1 MSDKNNNTNMS
12 ENTLSDIVEDQH
24 MTPIESQEAMP
35 HEAENIEKQA
45 DENMANESSMPEETT
60 PQKPAPKKRVY
71 KKRAPKVEDKLLLS
85 EACEVHDNELN
96 EHETDAE
103 QIEESPEVSA
113 ESTAEVIAAALAQM
127 EGASPE
133 AIMQTLET
141 LSNIGVPEL
150 LNAAIG
156 GTAPHGADGEQG
168 ADDSQNAPSIPD
180 ILPILPV
187 RDVVV
192 FNYMILPLFIGR
204 EKSMNAL
211 TDAITG
217 SRYIMICTQKEEQV
231 EEPQP
236 DQLHTMGTVG
246 MIMRMLK
253 MPDGRLKALVQGIT
267 RARVDEFITEGPY
280 YTAKITKIPEDDIV
294 PEGMEHEAMVR
305 SVREQSEK
313 ILSLRGVP
321 TADIM
326 SVLNNVDEPGRLAD
340 LIAANL
346 RMKVAEAQAIL
357 ECENPTERLTLITKQ
372 LAKEVELATVQ
383 ARIQTAARDGMEKAH
398 KDYYLR
404 EQVKAIKQELGEG
417 EGMDDDIATLT
428 EALKKAQLPPEARK
442 EADKQLR
449 RLSTMHPESSET
461 SVTRNYLEWLSELPW
476 RKLSRDKLNIGEAK
490 TILDEDHY
498 GLDKVKDRVLEYLSV
513 RKLNP
518 NSKGPILCLAG
529 PPGVGKTSLGRS
541 IARAL
546 GRQFQRVS
554 LGGMRDEA
562 EIRGHRRTYV
572 GAMPGRIINI
582 MKQAGTRNPLIMLD
596 EIDKLGSDFK
606 GDPSSA
612 LLEVLDPEQNAAFSD
627 HYLNVPFDLSK
638 VMFICTANHLD
649 TIPAPLRDRMEII
662 SIAGY
667 TQQEK
672 LAIAKRHLVPRQI
685 TENGLKNKDASF
697 TEEALLHLIQGYTR
711 EAGLRNLEREIG
723 SVCRKL
729 ARRKLEN
736 AEDQKVT
743 SAESANPSL
752 TPDFI
757 EELLGAPRFL
767 DDEKDETLHHGVA
780 LGLAWTPYGGE
791 VLTIE
796 IATMKGKGKIQLTG
810 QLGDVMKESAQ
821 AAISYARSRADDWH
835 LDPSF
840 TDNRDLHI
848 HVPAGATPK
857 DGPSAGVTLFT
868 ALVSA
873 LTKTPVNSDLCM
885 TGEITLLGKVL
896 PVGGIKEKILGAVA
910 RNIKYA
916 IIPKQ
921 NTKDL
926 EDIPADLLAQIQV
939 HPVAHVDELF
949 PLAFPRGLQAMKR
962 KGKGK

>member
-1 MSDKNNNTNMS
+1 MSTKDTINS
-12 ENTLSDIVEDQH
+12 ENTIPTIDE
-24 MTPIESQEAMP
+24 ESPNTQE
-35 HEAENIEKQA
+35 ECNT
-45 DENMANESSMPEETT
+45 EETT
-60 PQKPAPKKRVY
+60 NIT
-71 KKRAPKVEDKLLLS
+71 S
-85 EACEVHDNELN
+85 EECSCEQDSSVN
-96 EHETDAE
+96 TDIEGSDEMTVVDVAE
-103 QIEESPEVSA
+103 A
-113 ESTAEVIAAALAQM
+113 TAEAIATVLAQM
-127 EGASPE
+127 EGANPISVLESLE
-133 AIMQTLET
+133 ALGT
-141 LSNIGVPEL
+141 IGVPEL
-150 LNAAIG
+150 LEVSLHNSAPTDEQ
-156 GTAPHGADGEQG
+156 GTAENPLE
-168 ADDSQNAPSIPD
+168 PSIPD
-180 ILPILPV
+180 TLPILPV

-211 TDAITG
+211 TDAISG
-217 SRYIMICTQKEEQV
+217 SRYIMVCTQTDEQI
-231 EEPQP
+231 EDPSPE
-236 DQLHTMGTVG
+236 QLHKIGTVA
-246 MIMRMLK
+246 MVMRMLK
-253 MPDGRLKALVQGIT
+253 MPDGRLKALVQGVS
-267 RARVDEFITEGPY
+267 RARLDEISTEGPY
-280 YTAKITKIPEDDIV
+280 FTGKITKIPEDDIV
-294 PEGMEHEAMVR
+294 PEGIEHEAMVR

-313 ILSLRGVP
+313 ILALRGVP
-321 TADIM
+321 TAEIM

-346 RMKVAEAQAIL
+346 RMKVAEAQAVL
-357 ECENPTERLTLITKQ
+357 ACEDPTERLTLITKQ
-372 LAKEVELATVQ
+372 LAKEVELSTVQ
-383 ARIQTAARDGMEKAH
+383 ARIQSSARDGMEKAH

-404 EQVKAIKQELGEG
+404 EQIKAIKHELGEG
-417 EGMDDDIATLT
+417 ESMDEDVAALA

-449 RLSTMHPESSET
+449 RLSSMHPESSET

-476 RKLSRDKLNIGEAK
+476 RKLSRDKLDIPQAK
-490 TILDEDHY
+490 IILDEDHY
-498 GLDKVKDRVLEYLSV
+498 GLDKVKDRILEYLSV

-582 MKQAGTRNPLIMLD
+582 MKLAGTRNPLVMLD

-612 LLEVLDPEQNAAFSD
+612 LLEVLDPEQNVAFSD

-649 TIPAPLRDRMEII
+649 TIPAALRDRMEII
-662 SIAGY
+662 SISGY

-672 LAIAKRHLVPRQI
+672 LAIATRHLVPRQI
-685 TENGLKNKDASF
+685 TENGLQSDDAIF
-697 TEEALLHLIQGYTR
+697 TDEALNHLIQGYTR

-729 ARRKLEN
+729 ARRKLE
-736 AEDQKVT
+736 APKPKSKRAKPEP
-743 SAESANPSL
+743 SAPLSAP
-752 TPDFI
+752 FI

-767 DDEKDETLHHGVA
+767 DDEKDTILHHGVA

-796 IATMKGKGKIQLTG
+796 IACMKGKGKVQLTG

-821 AAISYARSRADDWH
+821 AAMSYARSRADDWT

-910 RNIKYA
+910 RDIHHV

-926 EDIPADLLAQIQV
+926 EDIPADLLALISV
-939 HPVAHVDELF
+939 HPVAHVDEIL
-949 PLAFPRGLQAMKR
+949 PLAFPHGLNPMKR